1 MIACVV
7 KSKEASCSFSVVNID
22 NNWRKGNGWMYLMG
36 ERQKENKRDGVMRP
50 RTKWKTYKRRQ
61 NNCRKRHMDSYFK
74 HLFLQDNLLCFAD
87 SCVRACV
94 GTTVWEKSRLPAN
107 YKSSN
112 TASVSTVTHMTTL
125 LHRSVSNLF
134 MQPQSFEV
142 GRGNDSSVFP
152 PWQTVASKPFSRKLG
167 DFLEEIIPSPKSTTT
182 SWNSHLLNC

>member
-87 SCVRACV
+87 SCVRVCV
-94 GTTVWEKSRLPAN
+94 CVSVPQYGRRAGFLQIISLPTRHQSLLWHTWLHSFTDLSQISSCSPNHLKLGEETIPQYSRLDRQWHQSLSREN
-107 YKSSN
+107 L
-112 TASVSTVTHMTTL
+112 VT
-125 LHRSVSNLF
+125 F
-134 MQPQSFEV
+134 
-142 GRGNDSSVFP
+142 
-152 PWQTVASKPFSRKLG
+152 
-167 DFLEEIIPSPKSTTT
+167 
-182 SWNSHLLNC
+182 